1 MGRYFAPRWVA
12 AILITLFISL
22 AAAQSTSPT
31 RDLDVVQVRPNVWM
45 IAGAGGNITV
55 HTGEQGIVL
64 VDSGTAALAPKVL
77 AVLKTLSTGKVRY
90 MINTGADADHVGGNG
105 AIARAGL
112 SLYPQTGFGGG
123 GLTDAVT
130 NSGGAAILAHD
141 NVNLRMSGLH
151 GKQALFTVS
160 DRPTETF
167 TGNIKSLYLN
177 DDGIQAIHLP
187 NGHSDADLVVFFR
200 RADVIATGDIFDEAH
215 FPVIDIENGG
225 RIQGEIAALNR
236 LLELAIPPV
245 PLVWLEG
252 RTMIIPGHGRLAD
265 HADLTEYRDMLTI
278 IRDRVQNMIDSG
290 LTLEQIKK
298 ADPTQGYRAR
308 WGSDTGPW
316 TTDKFVEAVYK
327 SLITKR

>member
-1 MGRYFAPRWVA
+1 MSRYFARHRAA
-12 AILITLFISL
+12 AILIPLVIVG
-22 AAAQSTSPT
+22 AAAQSNTPV

-55 HTGEQGIVL
+55 QTGEQGIVL
-64 VDSGTAALAPKVL
+64 VDSGSAAVASNVL
-77 AVLKTLSTGKVRY
+77 SVLKTLSKSKVRY

-105 AIARAGL
+105 TIAGAGL

-123 GLTDAVT
+123 GLTDAIT

-141 NVNLRMSGLH
+141 NVNLRMSGVH
-151 GKQALFTVS
+151 GKQALFAIS

-187 NGHSDADLVVFFR
+187 NAHSDADAIVFFR
-200 RADVIATGDIFDEAH
+200 RADVIATGDIFDETR

-225 RIQGEIAALNR
+225 SIQGEIAALNR
-236 LLELAIPPV
+236 LLDLAIPPV

-252 RTMIIPGHGRLAD
+252 RTMIIPGHGRLTD
-265 HADLTEYRDMLTI
+265 HADLTEYRDMVTI
-278 IRDRVQNMIDSG
+278 VRDRIENMVG
-290 LTLEQIKK
+290 KGRTLEQIKK

-327 SLITKR
+327 SLTAKR